1 MPLYTNLSLCKNKL
15 SQLANKPQQRKLDE
29 WHYPCCEV
37 GCCGG
42 GVDSCCWPACSVVVS
57 TCSLDIF
64 LRKLVLMKGNCTRKF
79 DISDSCASKEKLKST
94 YTEFVQ
100 LSLVRQRRKMAER
113 RRKHEFKR
121 EVLLL
126 LYIIYRRLANSKMVH
141 YRHHPVRS
149 VD

>member
-1 MPLYTNLSLCKNKL
+1 
-15 SQLANKPQQRKLDE
+15 
-29 WHYPCCEV
+29 
-37 GCCGG
+37 
-42 GVDSCCWPACSVVVS
+42 
-57 TCSLDIF
+57 
-64 LRKLVLMKGNCTRKF
+64 MKGNCTRKF

-100 LSLVRQRRKMAER
+100 HLSLVRQRRKMAER